1 MKRIVFDPKQ
11 CSLCGVCEI
20 ACSLSKGGR
29 LDADRSRIRIET
41 AGDEFPLRVAVCR
54 HCEEPACVTA
64 CMRGIIAKDE
74 ETGQVFRKWEDCFRC
89 AACTV
94 YCPVGAIVED
104 PALHAFVSCDL
115 CGGDPLCVQVCPN
128 GALRF
133 EDDGAASAWKRS
145 LYAGQMFTGTL
156 RTGAEVAPLP
166 EVPELQWE
174 KTAGI
179 LSEKTGF
186 SITAEDL
193 KTLCEAR
200 RRAAREEGL

>member
-1 MKRIVFDPKQ
+1 MKRILFDPKQ
-11 CSLCGVCEI
+11 CSLCGVCET
-20 ACSLSKGGR
+20 ACSLAKGGSV
-29 LDADRSRIRIET
+29 DADRSRIRIET
-41 AGDEFPLRVAVCR
+41 AGEEKPLRAAVCR

-74 ETGQVFRKWEDCFRC
+74 ESGLVSRKWEDCFRC

-104 PALHAFVSCDL
+104 PSLHAFVSCDL

-145 LYAGQMFTGTL
+145 LYAEQMFTGTL

-179 LSEKTGF
+179 LSAKTGT
-186 SITAEDL
+186 SVTATDL
-193 KTLCEAR
+193 KNRCEAR
-200 RRAAREEGL
+200 KKAAREEGL

>member
-29 LDADRSRIRIET
+29 LNADRSRIRIET
-41 AGDEFPLRVAVCR
+41 AGDEFPLRAAVCR

-104 PALHAFVSCDL
+104 PSLHAFVSCDL

-133 EDDGAASAWKRS
+133 EDDREASSQKRS
-145 LYAGQMFTGTL
+145 RYAEQMFTGTL
-156 RTGAEVAPLP
+156 RTGAEAVLA
-166 EVPELQWE
+166 EVQEGAWE
-174 KTAGI
+174 KTAVI
-179 LSEKTGF
+179 LSDKTGA
-186 SITAEDL
+186 SVTAVDL
-193 KTLCEAR
+193 KIRCKAR
-200 RRAAREEGL
+200 KKAAREEGL

>member
-1 MKRIVFDPKQ
+1 MNRIVFDPKQ

-41 AGDEFPLRVAVCR
+41 AGDEFPLRAAVCR

-64 CMRGIIAKDE
+64 CMRGIIAKNE
-74 ETGQVFRKWEDCFRC
+74 VSGQVFRKWEDCFRC

-133 EDDGAASAWKRS
+133 EDDREASSQKRS
-145 LYAGQMFTGTL
+145 RYAEQMFTGTL
-156 RTGAEVAPLP
+156 RTGAEAVLA
-166 EVPELQWE
+166 EVPEGAWE
-174 KTAGI
+174 KTAVI
-179 LSEKTGF
+179 LSDKTCV
-186 SITAEDL
+186 SVTVMDL
-193 KTLCEAR
+193 KIRCEAR
-200 RRAAREEGL
+200 KKAAREEGL

>member
-1 MKRIVFDPKQ
+1 MKRILFDPKQ
-11 CSLCGVCEI
+11 CSLCGLCET
-20 ACSLSKGGR
+20 ACSLSKGGSP
-29 LDADRSRIRIET
+29 DAERSRIRIET
-41 AGDEFPLRVAVCR
+41 AGEEKPLRAAVCR

-64 CMRGIIAKDE
+64 CMRGIITKDGE
-74 ETGQVFRKWEDCFRC
+74 SGLVFRKWEDCFRC

-133 EDDGAASAWKRS
+133 EDDGVASAWKRS
-145 LYAGQMFTGTL
+145 LYAEQMFTGTL
-156 RTGAEVAPLP
+156 RPGAEVAPLP

-174 KTAGI
+174 KAAGTI
-179 LSEKTGF
+179 SEKTGF

-193 KTLCEAR
+193 KTLCDAR
-200 RRAAREEGL
+200 RRTAREEGL

>member
-1 MKRIVFDPKQ
+1 MKRILFDPKQ
-11 CSLCGVCEI
+11 CSLCGVCEA
-20 ACSLSKGGR
+20 ACSLSKGGF

-41 AGDEFPLRVAVCR
+41 AGEERPLRAAVCR

-74 ETGQVFRKWEDCFRC
+74 TSGQVFRNWEDCFRC

-145 LYAGQMFTGTL
+145 LYAEQMFTGTL
-156 RTGAEVAPLP
+156 RPGAEVAPLP
-166 EVPELQWE
+166 EVPELHWE

-179 LSEKTGF
+179 LSAKTGA
-186 SITAEDL
+186 SVTATDL
-193 KTLCEAR
+193 KNRCEAR
-200 RRAAREEGL
+200 KKAAREEGL

>member
-1 MKRIVFDPKQ
+1 MKRILFDPKQ
-11 CSLCGVCEI
+11 CSLCGICET
-20 ACSLSKGGR
+20 ACSLAKGGS

-41 AGDEFPLRVAVCR
+41 AGDEFPLRAAVCR

-74 ETGQVFRKWEDCFRC
+74 VSGQVFRKWEDCFRC
-89 AACTV
+89 AACTA

-145 LYAGQMFTGTL
+145 RYAEQMFTGML
-156 RTGAEVAPLP
+156 RTGAEEAPLP
-166 EVPELQWE
+166 EVPDAQLARAAEIISA
-174 KTAGI
+174 KTSA
-179 LSEKTGF
+179 SVT
-186 SITAEDL
+186 TVDL
-193 KTLCEAR
+193 KIRCEAR
-200 RRAAREEGL
+200 KKAAREEGL

>member
-1 MKRIVFDPKQ
+1 MKRILFDPKQ
-11 CSLCGVCEI
+11 CSLCGICEA
-20 ACSLSKGGR
+20 ACSLSKGGSP
-29 LDADRSRIRIET
+29 DAERSRIRIET
-41 AGDEFPLRVAVCR
+41 AGEERPLRAAVCR

-74 ETGQVFRKWEDCFRC
+74 ESGLVSRKWEDCFRC

-128 GALRF
+128 DALRF

-145 LYAGQMFTGTL
+145 LYAEQMFTGTL
-156 RTGAEVAPLP
+156 RTAEGAAPLP
-166 EVPELQWE
+166 DVPEEAWE
-174 KTAGI
+174 KAAGTI
-179 LSEKTGF
+179 SEKTGF

>member
-1 MKRIVFDPKQ
+1 MKRILFDPKQ
-11 CSLCGVCEI
+11 CSLCGICET
-20 ACSLSKGGR
+20 ACSLSKGGSP
-29 LDADRSRIRIET
+29 DAERSRIRIET
-41 AGDEFPLRVAVCR
+41 AGEERPLRAAVCR

-74 ETGQVFRKWEDCFRC
+74 TSGQAFRKWEDCFRC

-104 PALHAFVSCDL
+104 PSLHAFVSCDL

-133 EDDGAASAWKRS
+133 EDDREASCQKRS
-145 LYAGQMFTGTL
+145 RYAEQMFTGTL
-156 RTGAEVAPLP
+156 RTAEGAAPLP
-166 EVPELQWE
+166 DVPELQWE

-179 LSEKTGF
+179 LSEKTGA
-186 SITAEDL
+186 SVTATDL
-193 KTLCEAR
+193 KNRCEAR
-200 RRAAREEGL
+200 KKAAREEGL